1 MSDADAREVIARIVY
16 GIEQH
21 GFSVEA
27 GVPWVDSETLESI
40 AAEISASD
48 MADSDFNPYWREADA
63 ILAAL
68 ANAGYAVVRKSS
80 VEDVLA
86 PDFERHIPAL
96 EWLTDHDIDVL
107 EDDAISDDAIIFKSG
122 NRLYRWA
129 GLSKPDPE

>member
-1 MSDADAREVIARIVY
+1 MSDADAREVVARIVY

-68 ANAGYAVVRKSS
+68 ADAGYAVVRKSQILVDAFGQPES
-80 VEDVLA
+80 IEEVRPGVTMYTW
-86 PDFERHIPAL
+86 PA
-96 EWLTDHDIDVL
+96 
-107 EDDAISDDAIIFKSG
+107 EDD
-122 NRLYRWA
+122 
-129 GLSKPDPE
+129 E